1 MKTMLGLYARVLP
14 QSALSSVHGI
24 HNTVTLE
31 LETKVIEGWRRFH
44 NYGEKPYYRVFSW
57 LKPPTSTNT
66 FTFKKLSSHYAK
78 QASTQGKNT

>member
-1 MKTMLGLYARVLP
+1 MLGLYTMVLP

-44 NYGEKPYYRVFSW
+44 NYGERLYKGLLLVKITYLY
-57 LKPPTSTNT
+57 
-66 FTFKKLSSHYAK
+66 
-78 QASTQGKNT
+78 